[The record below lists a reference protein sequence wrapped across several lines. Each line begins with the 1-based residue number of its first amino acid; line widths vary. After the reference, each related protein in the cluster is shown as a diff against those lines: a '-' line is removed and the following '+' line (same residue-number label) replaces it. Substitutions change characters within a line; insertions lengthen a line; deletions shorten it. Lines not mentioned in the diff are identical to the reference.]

1 MPKIQSSPPT
11 MNANPNHISIS
22 FIVRNYSLH
31 CFIRQMASIE
41 VSLASSTNT
50 PRRRK
55 GTSLGGASTISARA
69 SPRPSMAAADTISLH
84 SNSNN
89 NNNNQKTEHRSAL
102 QEREAII
109 QNLRMQLG
117 LGKLP
122 RPTGTPLDESERPAA
137 EQRLL
142 RLRND
147 ADNKRVAIRNLKTAL
162 DKLDISE

>member
-1 MPKIQSSPPT
+1 
-11 MNANPNHISIS
+11 
-22 FIVRNYSLH
+22 
-31 CFIRQMASIE
+31 MASIE

-69 SPRPSMAAADTISLH
+69 SPRPSMVAADSISLH
-84 SNSNN
+84 SNSNIN
-89 NNNNQKTEHRSAL
+89 ISNNNNQKIEHRSAL

>member
-1 MPKIQSSPPT
+1 MPEFRKLVRPRQ
-11 MNANPNHISIS
+11 MFAQAISIS
-22 FIVRNYSLH
+22 FNCCSIMFHST
-31 CFIRQMASIE
+31 QMASIE

-69 SPRPSMAAADTISLH
+69 SPRPSMSAADTISLH
-84 SNSNN
+84 SNNNSNN
-89 NNNNQKTEHRSAL
+89 NNINLKTEHRSAL

-137 EQRLL
+137 EQRML